1 MRKTTLKEFYLSI
14 EYKLLN
20 LIICLNKM
28 KSKIAKVLIVLL
40 SLIVIPNTLHAQEET
55 QKSTKPLEELIS
67 LELPSITD
75 NPSLII
81 NFTDPSKEKE
91 GMQLS
96 IDKKGFETIQSPHT
110 LPALSIGDHLLTFKF
125 KDEYDVTQTI
135 DKELIVIPRAPVIN
149 TPLITGNEITFS
161 GSALAGAE
169 VTLILTSNQK
179 MITKKAEVDN
189 DGKWEIKMNEEIPS
203 GFYTFS
209 AIAKKYGYASELA
222 EFLTLEIN
230 DSKDTIRTTENGITP
245 IHFAFKDLNQEN
257 LKSLTHENL
266 DLLVLFIGLLLI
278 GMLVGIFLTSLSKKK
293 QEEKEVKEVAKT
305 LDKPVEDINRP
316 LTLLEKLKDK
326 TVNIDNPIKEEK
338 TEEIVEEKK
347 EEETPKDTI
356 AKIDF
361 LKNFKKHD
369 PDDEKGREKEDVKV
383 SLTTKK

>member
-1 MRKTTLKEFYLSI
+1 
-14 EYKLLN
+14 
-20 LIICLNKM
+20 M
-28 KSKIAKVLIVLL
+28 KSKIIKVLIVLL
-40 SLIVIPNTLHAQEET
+40 SLIVIPNTLYAQEET

-169 VTLILTSNQK
+169 VTLLLTSNQK
-179 MITKKAEVDN
+179 MITQKTEVDS
-189 DGKWEIKMNEEIPS
+189 DSKWEIKMNEEIPS

-209 AIAKKYGYASELA
+209 AIAKKYGYASELT
-222 EFLTLEIN
+222 EFLILEIN
-230 DSKDTIRTTENGITP
+230 DSKEVVRTTESGVSP

-257 LKSLTHENL
+257 LQSLTENNI
-266 DLLVLFIGLLLI
+266 DLLVLCIGLLLI
-278 GMLVGIFLTSLSKKK
+278 GILIGTLLSSLSKKK
-293 QEEKEVKEVAKT
+293 KEEKEVKAVAKT

-338 TEEIVEEKK
+338 TKEIIEEEKK
-347 EEETPKDTI
+347 EEEPKDTI
-356 AKIDF
+356 AKVDF
-361 LKNFKKHD
+361 LKNFKEHD
-369 PDDEKGREKEDVKV
+369 PDDEKGKEKENVKV
-383 SLTTKK
+383 SLTSKK